1 MDTNQ
6 RIRQLMKE
14 RGLTEYRL
22 ALDSG
27 LSKSTVSALLHRNT
41 TPSVPTIEAVCN
53 ALGITVSQFFAEEG
67 GQPAR
72 QRRTASAFAALCPAY
87 RNTKA
92 HHPTDYVGVPALNCI
107 SFLILFFVSPQ
118 FQQFILSIVLFHY
131 MIFQQVSKVLFSP
144 VSHLLSVSQYKSYL
158 YKDLSTR
165 SPQINCFINWAV

>member
-6 RIRQLMKE
+6 RIRQLMQE

-67 GQPAR
+67 D
-72 QRRTASAFAALCPAY
+72 S
-87 RNTKA
+87 
-92 HHPTDYVGVPALNCI
+92 
-107 SFLILFFVSPQ
+107 
-118 FQQFILSIVLFHY
+118 
-131 MIFQQVSKVLFSP
+131 
-144 VSHLLSVSQYKSYL
+144 LSVNEEQRLLLQRYAQ
-158 YKDLSTR
+158 LSETQKTIIQ
-165 SPQINCFINWAV
+165 QILMEFLR

>member
-67 GQPAR
+67 DSLPVNEE
-72 QRRTASAFAALCPAY
+72 QRLLFQRYAQLTETQKRIIQQTMLE
-87 RNTKA
+87 
-92 HHPTDYVGVPALNCI
+92 
-107 SFLILFFVSPQ
+107 FL
-118 FQQFILSIVLFHY
+118 
-131 MIFQQVSKVLFSP
+131 
-144 VSHLLSVSQYKSYL
+144 
-158 YKDLSTR
+158 R
-165 SPQINCFINWAV
+165 

>member
-1 MDTNQ
+1 MDSNQ

-67 GQPAR
+67 DSLPVNEE
-72 QRRTASAFAALCPAY
+72 QRLLLQRYAQLTETQKRIIQQTMLE
-87 RNTKA
+87 
-92 HHPTDYVGVPALNCI
+92 
-107 SFLILFFVSPQ
+107 FL
-118 FQQFILSIVLFHY
+118 
-131 MIFQQVSKVLFSP
+131 
-144 VSHLLSVSQYKSYL
+144 
-158 YKDLSTR
+158 R
-165 SPQINCFINWAV
+165 

>member
-67 GQPAR
+67 NSLPVNEE
-72 QRRTASAFAALCPAY
+72 QRLLLQRYAQLTETQKRIIQQTMLE
-87 RNTKA
+87 
-92 HHPTDYVGVPALNCI
+92 
-107 SFLILFFVSPQ
+107 FL
-118 FQQFILSIVLFHY
+118 
-131 MIFQQVSKVLFSP
+131 
-144 VSHLLSVSQYKSYL
+144 
-158 YKDLSTR
+158 R
-165 SPQINCFINWAV
+165 

>member
-27 LSKSTVSALLHRNT
+27 LSKSTVSALLHCNT

-67 GQPAR
+67 DSLPVNEE
-72 QRRTASAFAALCPAY
+72 QRLLLQRYAQLTETQKRIIQQTMLE
-87 RNTKA
+87 
-92 HHPTDYVGVPALNCI
+92 
-107 SFLILFFVSPQ
+107 FL
-118 FQQFILSIVLFHY
+118 
-131 MIFQQVSKVLFSP
+131 
-144 VSHLLSVSQYKSYL
+144 
-158 YKDLSTR
+158 R
-165 SPQINCFINWAV
+165 

>member
-41 TPSVPTIEAVCN
+41 TPSVTTIEAVCN

-67 GQPAR
+67 DSLPVNEE
-72 QRRTASAFAALCPAY
+72 QRLLLQRYAQLTETQKRIIQQTMLE
-87 RNTKA
+87 
-92 HHPTDYVGVPALNCI
+92 
-107 SFLILFFVSPQ
+107 FL
-118 FQQFILSIVLFHY
+118 
-131 MIFQQVSKVLFSP
+131 
-144 VSHLLSVSQYKSYL
+144 
-158 YKDLSTR
+158 R
-165 SPQINCFINWAV
+165 

>member
-67 GQPAR
+67 DSLPVNEER
-72 QRRTASAFAALCPAY
+72 RLLLQRYAQLTETQKRIIQQTMLE
-87 RNTKA
+87 
-92 HHPTDYVGVPALNCI
+92 
-107 SFLILFFVSPQ
+107 FL
-118 FQQFILSIVLFHY
+118 
-131 MIFQQVSKVLFSP
+131 
-144 VSHLLSVSQYKSYL
+144 
-158 YKDLSTR
+158 R
-165 SPQINCFINWAV
+165 

>member
-6 RIRQLMKE
+6 RIRQLMQE

-67 GQPAR
+67 D
-72 QRRTASAFAALCPAY
+72 S
-87 RNTKA
+87 
-92 HHPTDYVGVPALNCI
+92 
-107 SFLILFFVSPQ
+107 
-118 FQQFILSIVLFHY
+118 
-131 MIFQQVSKVLFSP
+131 
-144 VSHLLSVSQYKSYL
+144 LSVNEEQRLLLQRYAQLTDTQKTIIQQTML
-158 YKDLSTR
+158 EFLR
-165 SPQINCFINWAV
+165 

>member
-53 ALGITVSQFFAEEG
+53 ALGITVSQFFAEKGDSLPVNEE
-67 GQPAR
+67 
-72 QRRTASAFAALCPAY
+72 QRLLLQRYAQLTETQKRIIQQTMLE
-87 RNTKA
+87 
-92 HHPTDYVGVPALNCI
+92 
-107 SFLILFFVSPQ
+107 FL
-118 FQQFILSIVLFHY
+118 
-131 MIFQQVSKVLFSP
+131 
-144 VSHLLSVSQYKSYL
+144 
-158 YKDLSTR
+158 R
-165 SPQINCFINWAV
+165 

>member
-6 RIRQLMKE
+6 RIRQLMKA

-67 GQPAR
+67 DSLPVNEE
-72 QRRTASAFAALCPAY
+72 QRLLLQRYAQLTETQKRIIQQTMLE
-87 RNTKA
+87 
-92 HHPTDYVGVPALNCI
+92 
-107 SFLILFFVSPQ
+107 FL
-118 FQQFILSIVLFHY
+118 
-131 MIFQQVSKVLFSP
+131 
-144 VSHLLSVSQYKSYL
+144 
-158 YKDLSTR
+158 R
-165 SPQINCFINWAV
+165 

>member
-67 GQPAR
+67 DSLPVNEE
-72 QRRTASAFAALCPAY
+72 QRLLLQRYAQLTETQKRIIQQTMLE
-87 RNTKA
+87 
-92 HHPTDYVGVPALNCI
+92 
-107 SFLILFFVSPQ
+107 FL
-118 FQQFILSIVLFHY
+118 
-131 MIFQQVSKVLFSP
+131 
-144 VSHLLSVSQYKSYL
+144 
-158 YKDLSTR
+158 R
-165 SPQINCFINWAV
+165 